1 MLDFFANDEK
11 PLRPFKRDPFY
22 FKPNKLK
29 FLAEISFSTHPTVV
43 RKQKCHYK
51 LYLALITWCDKY
63 FKGEWDRPLCH
74 ALYTFHRCHLVTQPP
89 SVETQYINNDLCVLR
104 ERIHKTFNMMPA
116 MFPQRKDK
124 AISMNE
130 FYDFV
135 EYSTDP
141 EIIKIRKALRKL
153 VGEEEAQEY
162 KKLAFLDPRGLGYSF
177 HPDEWFQRIENWLD
191 AVTQKD
197 PTVLEYIEK
206 DPSNMGIRQT
216 QVDLTIQFLCSR
228 IIQESMTEEVLVFC
242 KQVFSP
248 APTSNDF

>member
-1 MLDFFANDEK
+1 
-11 PLRPFKRDPFY
+11 
-22 FKPNKLK
+22 
-29 FLAEISFSTHPTVV
+29 
-43 RKQKCHYK
+43 
-51 LYLALITWCDKY
+51 
-63 FKGEWDRPLCH
+63 
-74 ALYTFHRCHLVTQPP
+74 
-89 SVETQYINNDLCVLR
+89 
-104 ERIHKTFNMMPA
+104 
-116 MFPQRKDK
+116 
-124 AISMNE
+124 MNE